1 MKYLILSLAISFL
14 PITIGKQTIDTVK
27 SGVTFEVMNMKINT
41 VEGSFKG
48 MEGELQF
55 DADDLENSYFKATID
70 ASTVDTDNSKRD
82 EHLKEADFF
91 NVKKHA
97 TINFKSTA
105 VVRSK
110 KEGYFIAKGQL
121 KIGEIAKEVKIP
133 FTYQNDI
140 FNGTLKINRLDY
152 EIGTD
157 YSAFLI
163 SEEVSIKIQCVAE

>member
-1 MKYLILSLAISFL
+1 MKYLILSLVISL
-14 PITIGKQTIDTVK
+14 IPITIGKQTIDTVK

-48 MEGELQF
+48 MKGDLQF
-55 DADDLENSYFKATID
+55 DANDLDNSYFNATID
-70 ASTVDTDNSKRD
+70 ASTIDTDNSKRD
-82 EHLKEADFF
+82 EHLKEEDFF
-91 NVKKHA
+91 NVKKHK
-97 TINFKSTA
+97 TIDFTSNA

-121 KIGEIAKEVKIP
+121 QIGEIAKEVKIP
-133 FTYQNDI
+133 FTYQNGI

-152 EIGTD
+152 EIGTE

-163 SEEVSIKIQCVAE
+163 SEEVSIKIQCVTE